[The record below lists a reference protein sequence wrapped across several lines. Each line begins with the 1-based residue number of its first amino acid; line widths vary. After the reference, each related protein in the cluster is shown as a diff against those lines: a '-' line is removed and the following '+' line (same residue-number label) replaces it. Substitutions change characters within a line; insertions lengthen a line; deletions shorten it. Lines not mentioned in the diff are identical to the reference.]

1 MYMSAKEAA
10 EKWGISERRV
20 RILCAEG
27 RVDGVLRTSWAWNI
41 PSDTPKP
48 ADGRQLRHMKNHDMR
63 IGGMDFSRLDSESD
77 KLLHLSSA
85 SSFLAAYRHLA
96 SRCVLSLFASE
107 DIIIRT
113 QELAVL
119 FNQCF
124 VDDLQFEIQM
134 LALNMRS
141 FLLRLPHQYGLGPIQ
156 GKHHPQ
162 QMSEQRLSAI
172 YQVLMQGL
180 EEDMPFIYRSVEVSP
195 DHKTPSIKEQMET
208 LFVQYDRDWK
218 DLHPVVRA
226 LFLYGELLRIRP
238 YGRYDGLLAGLAFA
252 QELIC
257 GGFPPALVDVEHI
270 DEFKAAMILTRSRG
284 NYQNAMRMIEQMLL
298 YECAV
303 LAQGE

>member
-48 ADGRQLRHMKNHDMR
+48 ADGRQLRHMKNHDLR
-63 IGGMDFSRLDSESD
+63 IGGMDFTRLDTEAE
-77 KLLHLSSA
+77 KLTHLEHTPV
-85 SSFLAAYRHLA
+85 FLQSYRHLVG
-96 SRCVLSLFASE
+96 RYVLSLFASE
-107 DIIIRT
+107 DIIIRA

-119 FNQCF
+119 YNQCF
-124 VDDLQFEIQM
+124 VDDLQFEIQL
-134 LALNMRS
+134 LALNLRS
-141 FLLRLPHQYGLGPIQ
+141 ALLHLPHQVGLGPVV
-156 GKHHPQ
+156 GKNRRMP
-162 QMSEQRLSAI
+162 MSEQRLSAL

-180 EEDMPFIYRSVEVSP
+180 EGDEPFAYRTVEAST

-218 DLHPVVRA
+218 DLHVVVRA

-238 YGRYDGLLAGLAFA
+238 FGRYDGLLAGLAFA
-252 QELIC
+252 QELIS
-257 GGFPPALVDVEHI
+257 GGFPPVLVDVEHI

-284 NYQNAMRMIEQMLL
+284 NYQNALRMIEQMLVL
-298 YECAV
+298 ECST
-303 LAQGE
+303 LTQGA